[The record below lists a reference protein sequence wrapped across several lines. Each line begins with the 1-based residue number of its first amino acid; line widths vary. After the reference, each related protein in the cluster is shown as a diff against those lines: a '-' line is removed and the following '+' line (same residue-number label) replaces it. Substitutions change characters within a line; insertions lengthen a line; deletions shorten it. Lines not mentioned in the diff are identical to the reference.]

1 MNVSTLC
8 QPLTNGR
15 RRNQLRFTP
24 CLGGSVNPTV
34 LPKLSV
40 LSDYYASP
48 IQRMGLDL
56 EEKEA
61 SLLPPRFLG
70 NPLECVTTQ
79 EGSDVI
85 LTLDIEPSG
94 GAPTAISW

>member
-1 MNVSTLC
+1 MLSQEVKRVLRIPSQLSPPTFKYLPE
-8 QPLTNGR
+8 PL
-15 RRNQLRFTP
+15 
-24 CLGGSVNPTV
+24 PT
-34 LPKLSV
+34 
-40 LSDYYASP
+40 SDVGQA
-48 IQRMGLDL
+48 DL

-94 GAPTAISW
+94 GAPTAISCSYV